1 MTALLNSIKLKT
13 LVCLSVILVGPIL
26 LSACS
31 DPGDTK
37 PTAFQ
42 ISATTPNQ
50 FLTLLNQ
57 QIPLAQ
63 GTYKL
68 YVLPQ
73 SSEGGSYTANIS
85 SEINAIDLSMSGEW
99 EETVDTNWMDTEQ
112 SAHEIQL
119 AQASGLNI
127 DASCSVECD
136 AYLVKGTQLILSET
150 SQVDSVGQHVINKS
164 LQDSGISSVAYAN
177 AYYKAVDANSER
189 TTLSAWQTKNGFDQ
203 GFDVHVIFRDSK
215 DLGYGR
221 DMYARKNDDGSLAF
235 FVNNFVV
242 SVGKGNPANYGPL
255 NLQAATDQNFD
266 YHLGSNAIEFSPID
280 ESDVNSDFILK
291 FFTFTAKDQ
300 NGEQQRIT
308 SADLDGRGTKH
319 MPTMCLACH
328 GGNMLPLNPD
338 GTFNTLS
345 LKSAKLNQLE
355 LDSFEFLE
363 AGEFSLAS
371 QQAGIK
377 TINQWVRDSFGEFA
391 TRDASEKGYWH
402 ESFAK
407 SIAEYRYGG
416 SAFDAEEFI
425 EDGIPTGW
433 QQTSYRPEGVETLY
447 KKVVEPHCISCHSL
461 RGYNAGND
469 VDLDSTLINGQAVYL
484 GNAINFSSYEKFI
497 SYADL
502 IMDYVYRRG
511 VMPLSLRN
519 YESFWTDPT
528 QVPSLLAS
536 FLPSFDVFVNDDNG
550 NQSITEPGLPVPVM
564 ESMRITQSPALLNA
578 GASYFAQS
586 YLWEIVDSPTGSV
599 VSITNSTLAVATLTA
614 DTDGPYTIRLT
625 VGNDKS
631 QALAP
636 DSVDSGQ
643 FSKDMVITID
653 SQLTKHGSEYN
664 FVDDIKPL
672 LQTTLYNLRSCQS
685 CHSGVSDVE
694 GIPVHY
700 DNANTQL
707 YEDVKARINLKEPV
721 NSLLLLKPSRLQ
733 HGGGI
738 RFDMNDID
746 HAKAY
751 STILDWALHGAPC
764 GEDLV
769 ICG

>member
-1 MTALLNSIKLKT
+1 MRYFLKRVITST
-13 LVCLSVILVGPIL
+13 LCFISVIY

-31 DPGDTK
+31 DPGDTDGS
-37 PTAFQ
+37 AFQ

-57 QIPLAQ
+57 QMPLSQ
-63 GTYKL
+63 GAYEI

-73 SSEGGSYTANIS
+73 NSVAGNYNFNVSTVNNSIDVNYSGTWLSS
-85 SEINAIDLSMSGEW
+85 
-99 EETVDTNWMDTEQ
+99 VDVAWQ
-112 SAHEIQL
+112 ST
-119 AQASGLNI
+119 AQAPHNITLSQAGGLNI
-127 DASCSVECD
+127 EASCDSPCEVF
-136 AYLVKGTQLILSET
+136 LIKNTQLIMSQSSEEVST
-150 SQVDSVGQHVINKS
+150 TAHRVNVS
-164 LQDSGISSVAYAN
+164 LEDSGISSVAYAN

-189 TTLSAWQTKNGFDQ
+189 TTLSDWQTKNSFDQ

-235 FVNNFVV
+235 YVNNFVV

-266 YHLGSNAIEFSPID
+266 YHLGSNAIEFSPVD
-280 ESDVNSDFILK
+280 ENDANSDFVLK

-338 GTFNTLS
+338 GSFNTLS

-355 LDSFEFLE
+355 ADSFEFLE
-363 AGEFSLAS
+363 AGEFSLDE
-371 QQAGIK
+371 QQAGMK
-377 TINQWVRDSFGEFA
+377 TINEWVRDSFDEFA
-391 TRDASEKGYWH
+391 TRDQTEKGYWH
-402 ESFAK
+402 EDFAK

-416 SAFDAEEFI
+416 SDFNATEFI
-425 EDGIPTGW
+425 ESGIPAGW
-433 QQTSYRPEGVETLY
+433 QQTTYRPEGVETLY

-502 IMDYVYRRG
+502 ITDYVYRRG

-519 YESFWTDPT
+519 YESFWLDVT
-528 QVPSLLAS
+528 QAPSLLAS
-536 FLPSFDVFVNDDNG
+536 FLPNFDVFIKDGNDV
-550 NQSITEPGLPVPVM
+550 QSIVEPGLPVPVI
-564 ESMRITQSPALLNA
+564 ESMRISQSPVLLNA
-578 GASYFAQS
+578 DASYFAQS
-586 YLWEIVDSPTGSV
+586 YLWEVLESPSGSEFSLTDSEK
-599 VSITNSTLAVATLTA
+599 SISSLTA
-614 DTDGPYTIRLT
+614 DTDGPYTLRLT
-625 VGNDKS
+625 VWNDKS
-631 QALAP
+631 QALAAGSI
-636 DSVDSGQ
+636 DSAVL
-643 FSKDMVITID
+643 SKEVIITID
-653 SQLTKHGSEYN
+653 SQLAKHGSEYN

-672 LQTTLYNLRSCQS
+672 LQTTLYDLRSCQS

-707 YEDVKARINLKEPV
+707 YEDIKARINLKEPV

-738 RFDMNDID
+738 RFDMDDIN

-764 GEDLV
+764 GEDV
-769 ICG
+769 NICGS